1 MNIHLT
7 GHHLEITPS
16 LKEYIHTK
24 LAKIFHHFD
33 HVIDAKVTL
42 TVNKLEHIVEATIHL
57 PKNDIHAECRGASMY
72 SAIDLLSGK
81 LDRQVIKYKEVYKD
95 HHRIEGGLKHQP
107 IE

>member
-16 LKEYIHTK
+16 LKEYMQTK

-42 TVNKLEHIVEATIHL
+42 TVNKLEHIAEATIHL
-57 PKNDIHAECRGASMY
+57 PKSDIHAECRGESMY
-72 SAIDLLSGK
+72 SAIDLISDK
-81 LDRQVIKYKEVYKD
+81 LDRQVIKYKEVHKD
-95 HHRIEGGLKHQP
+95 HHRVQGGLKHQP

>member
-16 LKEYIHTK
+16 LKEYIETK

-42 TVNKLEHIVEATIHL
+42 TVNKLEHIAEAT
-57 PKNDIHAECRGASMY
+57 IHAECRGENMY
-72 SAIDLLSGK
+72 TAIDLLSDK
-81 LDRQVIKYKEVYKD
+81 LDRQVIKYKELHKD
-95 HHRIEGGLKHQP
+95 HHRVEGGLKHQP